1 VEGYWF
7 VMGDRRIRGERAMER
22 WVDGVDMSRFLE
34 ERKSRKKFCLPWIFA
49 LVAAASAL
57 EIDFFL

>member
-1 VEGYWF
+1 
-7 VMGDRRIRGERAMER
+7 MGDRRIRGERAMER

-49 LVAAASAL
+49 LVAAAS
-57 EIDFFL
+57 IPWQ